1 MVRKGLQDLS
11 ANPGLTAYPTQFVF
25 LCQTVFVEESYFNTS
40 TLGLVYATFLKRP
53 TKRDFFIWM

>member
-1 MVRKGLQDLS
+1 MQDLS